1 MLKRERESNK
11 IEEQKRDFYSLSP
24 FSQITSN
31 SRLRSI
37 CGSIEEIFD
46 FSNSFNE
53 KEKKLERERR
63 EKLQGYKRDISKGGG
78 ERTEKNGSVEYLVGC
93 KKFNCSV

>member
-1 MLKRERESNK
+1 MRLDRGNFRFLEFIQRKGKETGERE
-11 IEEQKRDFYSLSP
+11 
-24 FSQITSN
+24 
-31 SRLRSI
+31 
-37 CGSIEEIFD
+37 
-46 FSNSFNE
+46 
-53 KEKKLERERR
+53 R

>member
-1 MLKRERESNK
+1 MDQCLRERGSNK

-53 KEKKLERERR
+53 KEKKLEKERERNYKDIR
-63 EKLQGYKRDISKGGG
+63 EIYRREE
-78 ERTEKNGSVEYLVGC
+78 ERGQRRMEAWST
-93 KKFNCSV
+93 

>member
-53 KEKKLERERR
+53 KEKKLKKERER
-63 EKLQGYKRDISKGGG
+63 G
-78 ERTEKNGSVEYLVGC
+78 ERNYKDIREIYGRKEERGQRRMEAWST
-93 KKFNCSV
+93 